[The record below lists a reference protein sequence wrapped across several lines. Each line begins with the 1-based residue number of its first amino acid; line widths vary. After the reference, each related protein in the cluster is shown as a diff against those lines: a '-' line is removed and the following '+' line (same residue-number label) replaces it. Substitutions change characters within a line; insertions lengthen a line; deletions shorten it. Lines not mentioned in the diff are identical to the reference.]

1 MLSLAP
7 PQKLHRTKEEYV
19 YDTLRTAITR
29 CELEPGE
36 KLVIDSLKSSLG
48 VSPIPIRSA
57 LQRLEAEGFVE
68 ITPHTGATVSEI
80 SLDTVTEIFMLLESL
95 ENIAFSMAA
104 SRATEADLAQLR
116 QLLSEMGTAFK
127 EGNPDH
133 WYDLNNQFHL
143 AVAQMSRMK
152 MLIRFTKRA
161 LDSRDRLRH
170 FYLESFI
177 NSRMSVA
184 HNEHCRMIE
193 LLESRDID
201 GLTTLVTGHNHRAKE
216 AYQQLIENQSAQ

>member
-1 MLSLAP
+1 MLTLVP
-7 PQKLHRTKEEYV
+7 PKNLHRTKEEYV

-36 KLVIDSLKSSLG
+36 KLVIDSLSASLG

-57 LQRLEAEGFVE
+57 LKRLEAEGFVE

-80 SLDTVTEIFMLLESL
+80 SLDIVTEIFLLLESL
-95 ENIAFSMAA
+95 ENVAFSVAA
-104 SRATEADLAQLR
+104 SRATESDLTHLR
-116 QLLSEMGTAFK
+116 QLMSEMEAAIK
-127 EGNPDH
+127 AGNPDH

-143 AVAQMSRMK
+143 AIAQMSRMK

-177 NSRMSVA
+177 NSRMSEA
-184 HNEHCRMIE
+184 HTEHCRMIE
-193 LLESRDID
+193 LLEDRDSD
-201 GLTTLVTGHNHRAKE
+201 GLTTLVTQHNRRAKE
-216 AYQQLIENQSAQ
+216 AYQKLIENQQVQ